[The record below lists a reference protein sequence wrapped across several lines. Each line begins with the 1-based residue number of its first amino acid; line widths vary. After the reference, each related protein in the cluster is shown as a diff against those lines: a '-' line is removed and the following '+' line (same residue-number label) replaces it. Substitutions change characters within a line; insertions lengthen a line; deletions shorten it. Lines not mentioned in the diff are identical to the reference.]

1 MADRGFI
8 IKDQLCEI
16 GVELNIPLFL
26 EGRQQLPLDEV
37 QKGRQIVSLMIHVES
52 LSMIHLVNQVVCMCT
67 NQLLASAYTTVY

>member
-37 QKGRQIVSLMIHVES
+37 QKGRQIVSLMIHVEQATGRINIFNIERK
-52 LSMIHLVNQVVCMCT
+52 LIF
-67 NQLLASAYTTVY
+67 VYDSFS